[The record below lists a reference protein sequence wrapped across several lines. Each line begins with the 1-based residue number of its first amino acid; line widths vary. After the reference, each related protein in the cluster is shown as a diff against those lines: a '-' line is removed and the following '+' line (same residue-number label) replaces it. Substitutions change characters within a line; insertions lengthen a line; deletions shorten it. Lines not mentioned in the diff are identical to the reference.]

1 MSYLDIIAAT
11 IEASDDRDATLKAA
25 EKKLKNF
32 QKTLANVNG

>member
-1 MSYLDIIAAT
+1 MNYIKILETA
-11 IEASDDRDATLKAA
+11 IEASNDRDATLKAT